1 MGFYYDWINGSWVDK
16 QLAHEVTPR
25 RRAAQQNL
33 LPALFIEME
42 QGSSETR
49 LYAGLLA
56 RAIVVQDYGLMREY
70 GKAVARLTG
79 EKVPP
84 G

>member
-1 MGFYYDWINGSWVDK
+1 
-16 QLAHEVTPR
+16 
-25 RRAAQQNL
+25 
-33 LPALFIEME
+33 ME
-42 QGSSETR
+42 QGSSETK

-56 RAIVVQDYGLMREY
+56 QAIVVQDFSLMREY
-70 GKAVARLTG
+70 GKQVTRLTG

>member
-1 MGFYYDWINGSWVDK
+1 MQEFE
-16 QLAHEVTPR
+16 L
-25 RRAAQQNL
+25 
-33 LPALFIEME
+33 
-42 QGSSETR
+42 GSSETS

-56 RAIVVQDYGLMREY
+56 RAIVVQDFSLMREY

-84 G
+84 GA